1 MRWER
6 ELIRAAREAAV
17 PASRWLSS
25 IPAFFLAPRNR
36 MALLGTL
43 ALVLM
48 IAGATWAIW
57 RLAVPGRE
65 SAPVAMAGPA
75 PVPAQDPVLAVP
87 PPGVPR
93 HAEEPGETAGVAVIV
108 PEPPPAPPAPPSDQG
123 AGTVLP
129 VTAGLPPDPPA
140 EPASSA
146 EGLAAVALPAASP
159 PWKANAV
166 PVSLPA
172 GQPVIAIVIDD
183 LGPTRG
189 PTLKAIALPGPLTMA
204 FLPYADD
211 LPNLTGKARAAGHEL
226 MIHLPME
233 PIDLRHNNPGPQA
246 LLTTLTLPEVRARLD
261 WALGRFEGYV
271 GINNHMGSAFSTWEP
286 GLAVVMQD
294 LSEKGLLFLD
304 SRTIGNSE
312 AESTALSFGVPAA
325 GRDIFLDNEFEDPAA
340 IWGQLRQVEQLAL
353 KRGHAIAIGHPHP
366 ATLQALA
373 QWLPEVQ
380 ARGFVLAPVSAL
392 VKADPAAGHLVQAK
406 GADGDLR

>member
-6 ELIRAAREAAV
+6 ELVRAAKEAAV
-17 PASRWLSS
+17 PAARSLSA
-25 IPAFFLAPRNR
+25 IPAFLLARRNR

-48 IAGATWAIW
+48 IAGTTWAIW
-57 RLAVPGRE
+57 RLTA
-65 SAPVAMAGPA
+65 
-75 PVPAQDPVLAVP
+75 P
-87 PPGVPR
+87 PPGAVSVDLVAAPPIAAPEPVIPR
-93 HAEEPGETAGVAVIV
+93 HAEEPGEGPGSEALALDL
-108 PEPPPAPPAPPSDQG
+108 PPPPPAPPAPPSLE
-123 AGTVLP
+123 AVAP
-129 VTAGLPPDPPA
+129 VTAGPPPEPPA
-140 EPASSA
+140 AFDQQALASTTPPP
-146 EGLAAVALPAASP
+146 ALPQ
-159 PWKANAV
+159 WQANAV
-166 PVSLPA
+166 PVALPP

-189 PTLKAIALPGPLTMA
+189 PTLKAIALPGPLTLA

-246 LLTTLTLPEVRARLD
+246 LLTTLTLPEVRERLD

-304 SRTIGNSE
+304 SRTIGNSA
-312 AESTALSFGVPAA
+312 AESIALSYGVPAA
-325 GRDIFLDNEFEDPAA
+325 GRDIFLDNEFEDPAS
-340 IWGQLRQVEQLAL
+340 IWGQLRQVERLAL
-353 KRGHAIAIGHPHP
+353 KHGRAIAIGHPH
-366 ATLQALA
+366 ASTLQALA
-373 QWLPEVQ
+373 AWLPEVQ

-392 VKADPAAGHLVQAK
+392 VTSDPAAGHLVQVK
-406 GADGDLR
+406 GADDGLR

>member
-1 MRWER
+1 VRWER
-6 ELIRAAREAAV
+6 ELVRAAKEAAV
-17 PASRWLSS
+17 PAARSLSA
-25 IPAFFLAPRNR
+25 IPAFILAPRNR

-57 RLAVPGRE
+57 RLA
-65 SAPVAMAGPA
+65 A
-75 PVPAQDPVLAVP
+75 
-87 PPGVPR
+87 PPGGAAAVDLAAAPSVAPPEAAVPR
-93 HAEEPGETAGVAVIV
+93 HAEEPGEGPGSAADPDDHHLTPPPPPP
-108 PEPPPAPPAPPSDQG
+108 PEPPSFEAA
-123 AGTVLP
+123 TP
-129 VTAGLPPDPPA
+129 VTAGLPPEPPA
-140 EPASSA
+140 VTEQPS
-146 EGLAAVALPAASP
+146 LATIAPSPVVP
-159 PWKANAV
+159 PWQANAV
-166 PVSLPA
+166 PVTLPP

-189 PTLKAIALPGPLTMA
+189 PTLKAIALPGPLTLA

-233 PIDLRHNNPGPQA
+233 PIDLKHNNPGPQA

-261 WALGRFEGYV
+261 WALGRFAGYV
-271 GINNHMGSAFSTWEP
+271 GVNNHMGSAFSTWEP

-294 LSEKGLLFLD
+294 LGEKGLLFLD
-304 SRTIGNSE
+304 SRTIGNSAAE
-312 AESTALSFGVPAA
+312 AVALSYGVPAA
-325 GRDIFLDNEFEDPAA
+325 GRDIFLDNQFEDPAA
-340 IWGQLRQVEQLAL
+340 IWSQLRQVEHLAL
-353 KRGHAIAIGHPHP
+353 KRGQAIAIGHPHP

-380 ARGFVLAPVSAL
+380 AKGFVLAPVSAL
-392 VKADPAAGHLVQAK
+392 VTGDPAAGHLVQVK